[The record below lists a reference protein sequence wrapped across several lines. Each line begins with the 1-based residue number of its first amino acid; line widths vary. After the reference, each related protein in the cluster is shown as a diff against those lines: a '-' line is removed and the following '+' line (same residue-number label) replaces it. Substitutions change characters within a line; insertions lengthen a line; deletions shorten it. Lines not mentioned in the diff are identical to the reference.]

1 MKKLSPEAVDV
12 PQGVANKAVRIIE
25 KHLRQGQV
33 ERASDLSEE
42 SRIRLFRDLRAFLDA
57 EAGGGRPMSEKPKD
71 RFWTRLLKR
80 LEDILSFGEWSPG
93 VYVPLMFCPSATY
106 CDGMR
111 NSVVTTLRTTAEQP
125 NDAMNTGEEG

>member
-12 PQGVANKAVRIIE
+12 PQGVANRAVRIVE

-33 ERASDLSEE
+33 ERARDLSEE
-42 SRIRLFRDLRAFLDA
+42 SRIRLFRDLRAFFDA
-57 EAGGGRPMSEKPKD
+57 ESGGGRPASEKEKD
-71 RFWTRLLKR
+71 RLWTRLLRK
-80 LEDILSFGEWSPG
+80 LEDFLSFGEWSPN

-111 NSVVTTLRTTAEQP
+111 NSIVSTMRPESYQTYSGTKP
-125 NDAMNTGEEG
+125 GEEG

>member
-33 ERASDLSEE
+33 ERARDLSEE
-42 SRIRLFRDLRAFLDA
+42 SRVRLFRDLRAFLEA
-57 EAGGGRPMSEKPKD
+57 ESGDGRPMSGKQKD
-71 RFWTRLLKR
+71 RLWTRLLRKI
-80 LEDILSFGEWSPG
+80 EDFLSFGEWSPT
-93 VYVPLMFCPSATY
+93 VYVPLMFCPSAPF

-111 NSVVTTLRTTAEQP
+111 NSVVSTIRTEREKP
-125 NDAMNTGEEG
+125 GNGKGSGEEG